1 MMKESVKAPRAMK
14 IKQTKADRIFDAI
27 NYTLVSLAVLVCI
40 YPLYYTVIASFSDPL
55 EVTRGHVTFLIRGFT
70 LDSYKTVFEYEP
82 IWRGYRNTIIYTG
95 VGTVYNLFLLLPAS
109 YALSRKELHFRGPLM
124 GLFVF
129 TMYFGGGMIP
139 TYLNLKSLGLLDNML
154 VMIVPGAFSVYNM
167 IITRTFFSS
176 NFPDELAE
184 AARIDGA
191 GEARIFIQLALPL
204 STAIIGVMALYH
216 AVGHWNSYFNAL
228 LYLSDTHKY
237 PLQMVLR
244 EVLLQD
250 SGIGTNMDAMTTE
263 ELMDAARRQRLAET
277 MKYSVIFIAN
287 APVLAM
293 YPFVQKYFTKGV
305 MVGSVKG

>member
-1 MMKESVKAPRAMK
+1 MSAKAHAVKIRQTRAD
-14 IKQTKADRIFDAI
+14 ACFD
-27 NYTLVSLAVLVCI
+27 LVNHFLILLVVIICL
-40 YPLYYTVIASFSDPL
+40 YPLYYTVIASLSDPL
-55 EVTRGHVTFLIRGFT
+55 EVTRGHVIIWIKGFT
-70 LDSYKTVFEYEP
+70 WDSYKSVFEYAP
-82 IWRGYRNTIIYTG
+82 LWRGFRNTLIYT
-95 VGTVYNLFLLLPAS
+95 VIGTIYNLFLLLPAA
-109 YALSRKELHFRGPLM
+109 YALSRKETKCRGLLM
-124 GLFVF
+124 GFFVF

-139 TYLNLKSLGLLDNML
+139 TYLNIKNLGLLDSML
-154 VMIVPGAFSVYNM
+154 VMILPGAFSVYNM
-167 IITRTFFSS
+167 IITRTFFAS

-191 GEARIFIQLALPL
+191 GEGRIFCQIALPL

-216 AVGHWNSYFNAL
+216 AVGHWNSYFSAL
-228 LYLSDTHKY
+228 LYLSDTSKY

-244 EVLLQD
+244 EVLMRD
-250 SGIGTNMDAMTTE
+250 NGIAVNMDSMTTE

-277 MKYSVIFIAN
+277 MKYSVIFISN

>member
-1 MMKESVKAPRAMK
+1 MKEKQHSNKVRQTRAD
-14 IKQTKADRIFDAI
+14 TIFDII
-27 NYTLVSLAVLVCI
+27 NYSLVALVVLICL
-40 YPLYYTVIASFSDPL
+40 YPLYYTVVASLSDPL
-55 EVTRGHVTFLIRGFT
+55 EVTRGNVTLWIKGLT
-70 LDSYKTVFEYEP
+70 LDSYKTVFEYKP
-82 IWRGYRNTIIYTG
+82 LWRGYRNTILYTT

-109 YALSRKELHFRGPLM
+109 YALSRKELKCRGLVM
-124 GLFVF
+124 GIFVF

-139 TYLNLKSLGLLDNML
+139 TYLNIKDLGLLDNWL
-154 VMIVPGAFSVYNM
+154 VMVLPGAFSVYNM
-167 IITRTFFSS
+167 IITRTFFTS
-176 NFPDELAE
+176 NFPNELAE

-191 GEARIFIQLALPL
+191 GEARIFFQLALPL
-204 STAIIGVMALYH
+204 SSAIIGVMALYH

-228 LYLSDTHKY
+228 LYLSDTSKY

-244 EVLLQD
+244 EVLMQD
-250 SGIGTNMDAMTTE
+250 NGIAVNMDSMSTE

-305 MVGSVKG
+305 MVGALKG

>member
-1 MMKESVKAPRAMK
+1 MNVKQRNTK
-14 IKQTKADRIFDAI
+14 IHQTRVDTVFDII
-27 NYTLVSLAVLVCI
+27 NYSLISVVVLICL

-55 EVTRGHVTFLIRGFT
+55 EVTRGNVTVWIKGFT
-70 LDSYKTVFEYEP
+70 LDSYKTVFDYKP
-82 IWRGYRNTIIYTG
+82 LWRGYRNTIIYTI
-95 VGTVYNLFLLLPAS
+95 VGTAYNLFLLLPAS
-109 YALSRKELHFRGPLM
+109 YALSRKEVKGRGLLM

-139 TYLNLKSLGLLDNML
+139 TYLNMKNLGLLDSML
-154 VMIVPGAFSVYNM
+154 VMILPGAFSVYNM

-176 NFPDELAE
+176 SFPNELAE

-191 GEARIFIQLALPL
+191 GEARIFFQLALPL
-204 STAIIGVMALYH
+204 SSAIIGVMALYH
-216 AVGHWNSYFNAL
+216 AVGHWNSYFSAL
-228 LYLSDTHKY
+228 LYLSDTSKY
-237 PLQMVLR
+237 PLQLVLR
-244 EVLLQD
+244 EVLMQD
-250 SGIGTNMDAMTTE
+250 NGIAINMDSMTTE